1 MPSNAE
7 ESNSQGARGRADM
20 RLRRGAR
27 PAATG
32 PQTADHGRPPL
43 QIGILLPTREQ
54 AINGTYAAAPL
65 IDFAKTAETLGFD
78 SLWAG
83 DSLTARPRLDPLIVL
98 SAAAAA
104 TNRITVGT
112 AALTPALRHPLIG
125 ANMIASLS
133 HVAADRLILG
143 LGSGFPMPETEE
155 EFASVGASFQGRVG
169 RLDEINAL
177 WRTAWRSGEEG
188 EPGDFQGKFWQ
199 AENLDRLPS
208 PAIPGGPPLWLAGSD
223 TPKVLA
229 RVATRYDGWLPFLPD
244 VDAYARARRR
254 IAELAEEA
262 GRGADAVVP
271 ALYATVTVNASESAA
286 KAELEH
292 YISHYY
298 GRSLEQ
304 MRSIQAYAWG
314 SAEKCAE
321 WLGDYVRAGARHLVV
336 RIGSLDPEPQLKEIA
351 EVLLPA
357 VRALGPS
364 TTVGST
370 QS

>member
-1 MPSNAE
+1 MSSNAG
-7 ESNSQGARGRADM
+7 ESNSPGARGTARATT
-20 RLRRGAR
+20 AHPH
-27 PAATG
+27 PA
-32 PQTADHGRPPL
+32 TAPDSPL

-65 IDFAKTAETLGFD
+65 LDFAKTAEALGFD

-83 DSLTARPRLDPLIVL
+83 DSLTARPRLDPLVVL

-104 TNRITVGT
+104 TSRITVGT

-133 HVAADRLILG
+133 HVAAGRLVLG
-143 LGSGFPMPETEE
+143 LGSGFPMAETEE

-169 RLDEINAL
+169 RLDEITAL
-177 WRTAWRSGEEG
+177 WRTAWRAGEEG
-188 EPGDFQGKFWQ
+188 EPAEFQGRYWL

-208 PAIPGGPPLWLAGSD
+208 PAVPGGPPLWLAGSD

-229 RVATRYDGWLPFLPD
+229 RAATRYDGWLPFLPD
-244 VDAYARARRR
+244 VDAYGRARRR
-254 IAELAEEA
+254 IAELAAEA
-262 GRGADAVVP
+262 GRTVTP
-271 ALYATVTVNASESAA
+271 ALYATVTVNRSEAAA
-286 KAELEH
+286 KTELEH

-304 MRSIQAYAWG
+304 MSSIQAYAWG

-321 WLGDYVRAGARHLVV
+321 WLGGYVRAGARHLVV

-357 VRALGPS
+357 VRALGSS